1 MVGATVQLLM
11 GAFVELV
18 SHARVVVVG
27 AVVGAVGGGGWDD
40 ALGEVLEFWWG
51 ALSGKGLWDIL
62 EGRWGAL
69 SGEGL
74 WEVLD
79 RRWGAYRMW
88 RALSGEGLWEVLDRR
103 WGAVVGGPCFASGV
117 GGGLLWG
124 AVASMF

>member
-1 MVGATVQLLM
+1 M
-11 GAFVELV
+11 
-18 SHARVVVVG
+18 
-27 AVVGAVGGGGWDD
+27 GAVGGGGWEE
-40 ALGEVLEFWWG
+40 ALGEVLEFCCWG

-79 RRWGAYRMW
+79 RRSGAYRMW
-88 RALSGEGLWEVLDRR
+88 RALSGEGLWKVLDRR

-124 AVASMF
+124 AVVAAVASMF